1 MAVGAIPPL
10 QILSELI
17 IKERRGIR
25 TWLLE
30 TGTTTGHF
38 LLLTFIRFISGLP
51 KISERRAAARRSPSE
66 APRPRS
72 EARTRWKRRR
82 ESEVFPWHPAV
93 SASRESSEPRSRN
106 QARQASCAAS
116 GYGFQNK
123 IARVEANRKMGV
135 FKRLQE
141 LGNTTQS
148 SQSRVYFQYNRKL
161 PEMFI

>member
-1 MAVGAIPPL
+1 MVIPPGAAKLLYPEIFQRRRNLERDDKKEAAEESLAVGAIPPL
-10 QILSELI
+10 QIPSELI

-51 KISERRAAARRSPSE
+51 KISERRGRRAAARRSPSE

-106 QARQASCAAS
+106 QALQA
-116 GYGFQNK
+116 
-123 IARVEANRKMGV
+123 
-135 FKRLQE
+135 
-141 LGNTTQS
+141 
-148 SQSRVYFQYNRKL
+148 
-161 PEMFI
+161 